1 MKVKLQ
7 YLLYHLYLQ
16 VVKCPSGIEY
26 IVLFFSLD
34 PDLNSILTILKY
46 ENSTQKCVYIF
57 RTIIL

>member
-26 IVLFFSLD
+26 IVLFF
-34 PDLNSILTILKY
+34 P
-46 ENSTQKCVYIF
+46 
-57 RTIIL
+57 